1 MTTATAGKV
10 RAERLAT
17 VAPPALRRAE
27 AADTWLQT
35 AYGEVR
41 SIYRAWVHLV
51 VRRYEDN
58 GMAEVS
64 SFELEM
70 LEGEM
75 LATGTP
81 LTFSM
86 VEAGYEWASQ
96 EFGQAAGRSMPAR
109 HVKGKQEVPQVV
121 PTWEEFTQTA
131 DFSGVE
137 EHIVA
142 VSSHAAKAQ
151 AGVIDKLFVRAATAT
166 ATRAEIA
173 KAVLAAGLVES
184 DTRAA
189 LWARTET
196 QWAYNE
202 GAHEL
207 YQAEG
212 VAVEEWVTTFDDAT
226 CEFCQAMDGI
236 KVRTSENFVEAGDVV
251 KGVDGGEYRTAFP
264 EGHPPLHPNCLIGET
279 PVCAPGVLAGLVA
292 AYSGPVV
299 ELTLTD
305 ARRLTVSPQH
315 MLLTPA
321 GFVAA
326 ASLREGDKVIDCSA
340 AQRVVA
346 GDPENDWQ
354 PPTVEQVVAALSESF
369 GMTTASV
376 PVAAEDLHGDAGG
389 VNGHVHIVAP
399 DCLLAGN
406 RQALS
411 AEQAH
416 QFAFGTADAKLA
428 LFSGCS
434 NLAAVLFAL
443 ATATNRI
450 VGGLGIPGI
459 FGAAALGDHEP
470 VSGGAAAPDDSG
482 VVQDAI
488 DTKART
494 AGLVGQCL
502 DAFAGLVAPVNVV
515 KTETKHVS
523 AHVYDLQTATTLY
536 AANGIVSSNCRCIIV
551 PAFET

>member
-27 AADTWLQT
+27 AADTWLRKVYT
-35 AYGEVR
+35 VVR
-41 SIYRAWVHLV
+41 QVYRAWTAEVVARYEGGGAAEATSLEVQQLEERLV
-51 VRRYEDN
+51 V
-58 GMAEVS
+58 V
-64 SFELEM
+64 
-70 LEGEM
+70 
-75 LATGTP
+75 TGP

-86 VEAGYEWASQ
+86 VEGGYKWASQ
-96 EFGQAAGRSMPAR
+96 EFGQAAGRSQRLGMAA
-109 HVKGKQEVPQVV
+109 KEEVPQLV
-121 PTWEEFTQTA
+121 PTWEQFTQTA

-236 KVRTSENFVEAGDVV
+236 KVRTNENFVEAGDVV
-251 KGVDGGEYRTAFP
+251 KGVDGGEYKTAFP